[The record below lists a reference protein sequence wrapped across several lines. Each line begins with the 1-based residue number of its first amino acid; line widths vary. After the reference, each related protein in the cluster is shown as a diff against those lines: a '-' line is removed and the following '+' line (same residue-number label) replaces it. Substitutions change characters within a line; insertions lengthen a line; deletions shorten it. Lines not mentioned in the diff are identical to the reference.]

1 MRGFK
6 YLLLFFIGAGGALL
20 ILFLYTNKDASPKIF
35 SLTSPLPDALSN
47 IFPSVLGAANYW
59 YPSIT
64 PVSENNP
71 PNLTAVAALSYD
83 VTGSQMLFSY
93 NESKRIPMASLTKIM
108 TAILALE
115 NDNLTSIYTVS
126 SDAAG
131 VGENA
136 MGLTAGEQLTLKDLL
151 YGMMLPSGND
161 AAEVI
166 AEGSKFGRSGF
177 IYQMNKK
184 AESLGLNNTHF
195 TNPSGLEGDGDQY
208 STAVD
213 LLILSRYAMKNP
225 NFAKIVGT
233 YEYEIPATLTN
244 KYFLLRNDT
253 NLLTSYPGVKGIK
266 TGFTWEAGMCL
277 VTYYE
282 SDGITVISVLL
293 NSQDRRGEMKTLLDY
308 SIRKLGKTPPQ
319 HS

>member
-6 YLLLFFIGAGGALL
+6 YLLLFLIGAGVALL
-20 ILFLYTNKDASPKIF
+20 AISLYTNKDTSPKTF
-35 SLTSPLPDALSN
+35 RLTSPLPDSLSN
-47 IFPSVLGAANYW
+47 IFPSVLGSTDFW
-59 YPSIT
+59 YPSVT
-64 PVSENNP
+64 PLSENNP
-71 PNLTAVAALSYD
+71 PTLTAIAALSYD
-83 VTGSQMLFSY
+83 VTGSKTIYAY
-93 NESKRIPMASLTKIM
+93 NESKRVPMASLTKIM
-108 TAILALE
+108 TAIVALE
-115 NDNLTSIYTVS
+115 NDSPTSLYTVS
-126 SDAAG
+126 KNAAG
-131 VGENA
+131 VGENV

-195 TNPSGLEGDGDQY
+195 TNPSGLEGDGAQY
-208 STAVD
+208 STAID

-233 YEYEIPATLTN
+233 YEYEIPETSTN

-277 VTYYE
+277 VTYYQR
-282 SDGITVISVLL
+282 DGITIISILL

-308 SIRKLGKTPPQ
+308 SIRKLEKTPPN
-319 HS
+319 HI